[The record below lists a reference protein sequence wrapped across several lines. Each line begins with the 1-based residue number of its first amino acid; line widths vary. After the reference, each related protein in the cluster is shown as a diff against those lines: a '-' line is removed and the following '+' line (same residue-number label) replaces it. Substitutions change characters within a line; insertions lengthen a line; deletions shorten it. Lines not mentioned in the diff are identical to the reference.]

1 MMMKAARKPGPE
13 STLDDVRAKLVT
25 AGIQLLR
32 ERGVDVGLAE
42 VPLSD
47 AIAAAGVTRST
58 AYRSLAH
65 EDLNPQAALHREL
78 LTYLLRRYNQGDAK
92 VSIEHAVTEELAR
105 HEHALRS
112 DDVRLRTAA
121 LRGVI
126 RVGANASYQQVIES
140 PERSILTAIY
150 GALQSSPQSDW
161 RRDALAEGEAG
172 LTAMFTELYTQLAD
186 LFGYGPKPSFTMAQ
200 FTAAGASLLEGI
212 AMRHGVNDLVTMID
226 RPTGPSGSPQAWS
239 LFAISF
245 EALFVGMCEPQ
256 NPTDP
261 VADLLQ
267 Y

>member
-1 MMMKAARKPGPE
+1 MTKTARKPGPE
-13 STLDDVRAKLVT
+13 STLEDVRAKLVT
-25 AGIQLLR
+25 AGIHLLR

-65 EDLNPQAALHREL
+65 EELNPQAVLHREL
-78 LTYLLRRYNQGDAK
+78 LTFLLTRYNQGDAK
-92 VSIEHAVTEELAR
+92 VSIEQAVIEELTS
-105 HEHALRS
+105 HDEALNS
-112 DDVRLRTAA
+112 DDVHLRTAA

-126 RVGANASYQQVIES
+126 RVGANASYRQVIES

-161 RRDALAEGEAG
+161 RRDALVEGEVE

-186 LFGYGPKPSFTMAQ
+186 LFGYRPKSPFTMAQ

-212 AMRHGVNDLVTMID
+212 AMRNGVNELVTMIE
-226 RPTGPSGSPQAWS
+226 RPTGPDGSLQQWS
-239 LFAISF
+239 LFAIAF

-256 NPTDP
+256 NPADP
-261 VADLLQ
+261 VADLLR